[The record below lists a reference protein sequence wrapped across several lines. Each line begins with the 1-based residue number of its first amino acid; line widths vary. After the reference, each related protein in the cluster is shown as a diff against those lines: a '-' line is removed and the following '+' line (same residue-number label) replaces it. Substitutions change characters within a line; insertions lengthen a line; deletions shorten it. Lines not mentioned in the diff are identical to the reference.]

1 MDIPSLPTDNLYKF
15 AALAGLLL
23 VVVGLAYPSSKV
35 FEIELYQNEID
46 TDIALAEARAEAFH
60 RLSDRLTERSSVT
73 REQAD
78 QFEVARDAG
87 FEGSAQIRQKA
98 KRARIL
104 LDQAQFYL
112 YVGIG
117 LVFLGAVLSAWGFS
131 NWLRLQRAADAVML
145 SELSG
150 RSAPPPVARHKLK
163 GR

>member
-23 VVVGLAYPSSKV
+23 IVLGLAYPSSKI

-46 TDIALAEARAEAFH
+46 TDIALAEARAEAFR
-60 RLSDRLTERSSVT
+60 RLSDRLTERSPVT

-87 FEGSAQIRQKA
+87 FEGTAQIREKS

-104 LDQAQFYL
+104 LDQALFYF
-112 YVGIG
+112 YVGIAL
-117 LVFLGAVLSAWGFS
+117 LVFGAILSVWGFS
-131 NWLRLQRAADAVML
+131 NWLRLQRAADAIML
-145 SELSG
+145 NELSG
-150 RSAPPPVARHKLK
+150 RSAFPPVGRHKAE